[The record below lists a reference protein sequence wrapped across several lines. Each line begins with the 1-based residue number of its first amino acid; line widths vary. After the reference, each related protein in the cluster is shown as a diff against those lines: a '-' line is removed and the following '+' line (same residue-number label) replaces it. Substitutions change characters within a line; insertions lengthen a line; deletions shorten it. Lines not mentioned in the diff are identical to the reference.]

1 MSPLRE
7 QILKTVDGYLAAF
20 NTNTPEGT
28 IALRSPDCK
37 HHVLPTNAGQ
47 PVRSNEEY
55 KAFIG
60 PSFQFLKPFVLK
72 LADGV
77 APVIDEGQ
85 RKATLYLESTAETPI
100 GPYANEY
107 VFTLKTNEAGTEI
120 VEVVEFID
128 TAYTAEFMTKIM
140 AYIAE
145 QSGQK

>member
-1 MSPLRE
+1 MSPIRE

-37 HHVLPTNAGQ
+37 HHVLPKSAGH

-55 KAFIG
+55 RDFISPG
-60 PSFQFLKPFVLK
+60 FQIMKPFIIK

-77 APVIDEGQ
+77 PPIIDEEQ
-85 RKATLYLESTAETPI
+85 RKVTLYLASSAETPI
-100 GPYANEY
+100 GPYVNEY
-107 VFTLKTNEAGTEI
+107 VFTLRTNDSGTEI

-128 TAYTAEFMTKIM
+128 SAYTAEFMTKIM
-140 AYIAE
+140 AFIGE
-145 QSGQK
+145 QQQK

>member
-7 QILKTVDGYLAAF
+7 QLLKTVDGYIAAF

-37 HHVLPTNAGQ
+37 HRVLPTAAGH

-55 KAFIG
+55 KDFISPG
-60 PSFQFLKPFVLK
+60 FQFMKPFILK

-77 APVIDEGQ
+77 PPIIDEEQ
-85 RKATLYLESTAETPI
+85 RKATLYLTTATETPV
-100 GPYANEY
+100 GPYNNEY
-107 VFTLKTNEAGTEI
+107 VFTLRMNDSGTEI

-128 TAYTAEFMTKIM
+128 TAHTGEFMKKIM

-145 QSGQK
+145 QSGQE

>member
-7 QILKTVDGYLAAF
+7 QILKTVDGYLDSF

-28 IALRSPDCK
+28 IALRNADCK
-37 HHVLPTNAGQ
+37 HYILPATAGH

-55 KAFIG
+55 QAFIG
-60 PSFQFLKPFVLK
+60 PSFQIMKNFILK

-77 APVIDEGQ
+77 APIIDEEQ
-85 RKATLYLESTAETPI
+85 RKATLYLTSTAETPL
-100 GPYANEY
+100 GPYKNEY
-107 VFTLKTNEAGTEI
+107 IFTLRTNDAGSEI

-128 TAYTAEFMTKIM
+128 TAYTGEFLKKIM

-145 QSGQK
+145 MSDQK